1 VTRVI
6 VLAILAGTCARAQS
20 CAELRPHLDEI
31 TKVLESRDIPQAE
44 RLRES
49 LRGLSSTC
57 PQIAIAD
64 GRVAL
69 AKGEYELAESYSE
82 QALMNA
88 PEESEALLFRGQI
101 LSMKGQVPAARELL
115 EKACKLDPENAR
127 AHFQLGM
134 LLDRIKR
141 SADAVQ
147 QFEKAVKLRPDD
159 PRGYDYL
166 ALNLER
172 VGETAKAE
180 AAYNQGLLVNNGP
193 LFDGFLDY
201 NYGRLLLK
209 LDRGEESKAHL
220 DRALQ
225 LAPQVR
231 AVHYDHAKMN
241 LRLGKLAEARQ
252 DAEQALKLADPSGF
266 ILDLQLYNLLLGI
279 CRRLGDGAAAQR
291 YIDLARTA
299 TVPLRSRERD

>member
-1 VTRVI
+1 MIRLP
-6 VLAILAGTCARAQS
+6 VLAILAGTFVHAQS

-31 TKVLESRDIPQAE
+31 AKVLESRDIPQAE
-44 RLRES
+44 RLIEP
-49 LRGLSSTC
+49 LRGQPSTC
-57 PQIAIAD
+57 PQITIAE
-64 GRVAL
+64 GRIAL
-69 AKGEYELAESYSE
+69 AKGEYTLAESYSE

-88 PEESEALLFRGQI
+88 PEDPDALLFRGQI
-101 LSMKGQVPAARELL
+101 LSMKGQVPAARALL
-115 EKACKLDPENAR
+115 DKACTLDPENAR

-147 QFEKAVKLRPDD
+147 QFEKAVKLKPDD

-180 AAYNQGLLVNNGP
+180 TAYHQGLRVNKGP

-209 LDRGEESKAHL
+209 LNRGEESKAHL

-241 LRLGKLAEARQ
+241 LRLGKLPEARQ

-266 ILDLQLYNLLLGI
+266 ILDLQLYNLLSGI
-279 CRRLGDGAAAQR
+279 CRRLGDGEAARR

-299 TVPLRSRERD
+299 TVPTRSRERD